1 MHYRSVVI
9 DRKTNWHQE
18 EHRGVIMYNDPNT
31 GGQIFQLLAVIF
43 AALSGIV
50 LVFSSKIRMF
60 WSRLKRRFRESGDEN
75 LTEIENVDAG
85 QNPDD

>member
-1 MHYRSVVI
+1 
-9 DRKTNWHQE
+9 
-18 EHRGVIMYNDPNT
+18 MYIDPNT

-60 WSRLKRRFRESGDEN
+60 WSRLKRRFRESGTDTPTEFDSTDTGQTPDE
-75 LTEIENVDAG
+75 
-85 QNPDD
+85 

>member
-1 MHYRSVVI
+1 
-9 DRKTNWHQE
+9 
-18 EHRGVIMYNDPNT
+18 MYIDPNT

-60 WSRLKRRFRESGDEN
+60 WSRLKRRFRESGSEN
-75 LTEIENVDAG
+75 LTETDNVDTG